1 MSEGESSAFRSM
13 GGRGS
18 RRPSAGARADSPAN
32 ERRMTKRKAERD
44 VSGSTDAESARE
56 QKSVQS
62 GHAIR
67 STSLGTC
74 REDVPPDGHV
84 VTDSK
89 GIIQL
94 ADAAATHLV
103 NRSQRDLLGQPLS
116 EVLGPGDPGAIETR
130 LQRLEDEPGLEWDVV
145 LAPKDRR
152 RFSARLTVSAVRGPS
167 GTVTALHW
175 VIRDGSARDPV
186 ATGDELLRALGEDL
200 LHGRSLTHM
209 LSHVCEQVIRLF
221 PSPFVCV
228 ATREAGGVSTCAQ
241 AGDSRL
247 TPAQPSHALTAAERR
262 WVESVLETHT
272 TVHLQAERDQECAPT
287 LPGGVGPYPSRLL
300 LPLGT
305 RHRTLGVL
313 VVSGAR
319 RTTFDAVTIHW
330 FETLTRQIAVYLA
343 LSKRLEQ
350 LRVPGAAM
358 AAAEHPVFITDTDGR
373 IEWVND
379 AYMRLTGYPAADLI
393 GTIPRSFKAGKFRPA
408 LQQGHRS
415 TAQGQCRRYESLGQR
430 KDGRSYM
437 VELVV
442 TPLRNDRGDVTHFV
456 AIHQDITVR
465 KEAEARIFHLAHHD
479 PLTDLPNRTMF
490 YDRLK
495 QAFGQAKRHDRIVGV
510 LFLDLDRFKPINDSL
525 GHDVGDEL
533 LKNVADRLTRC
544 VRVTDT
550 VARLSGDEFTI
561 ILQDLERG
569 QDAGHVAQKVLDA
582 VTQPMP
588 LGNQTVSARISMGIA
603 LYPFD
608 ATDPDV
614 LIAQADRAMYR
625 AKEKGGH
632 CYQFISDEM
641 NAQAFER
648 LMLEKSLLSAWERRD
663 FFLHYQPEMETRS
676 GRIIGIEALLRWQ
689 HAELGM
695 IFPSQLL
702 PLAEA
707 VACFD
712 EIQEWV
718 LRTACEQRHAWST
731 QGLRVVPISVNVSC
745 LGGDPRQAVTMVER
759 VLKETGFAPQHLR
772 LEISQ
777 SAVRLQRRTVGT
789 VVKQLLDAGVETVL
803 DDVTDEDTLSSWLRR
818 IPFRRL
824 KLASSVV
831 CAAPDDPDAAR
842 AIEQCLAVGGT
853 WHVPV
858 VAKGVESPGQL
869 KFLQE
874 HGCHE
879 MQGYLFSRPLPDE
892 AMTTV
897 LDERWALA
905 L

>member
-1 MSEGESSAFRSM
+1 MS
-13 GGRGS
+13 
-18 RRPSAGARADSPAN
+18 D
-32 ERRMTKRKAERD
+32 
-44 VSGSTDAESARE
+44 
-56 QKSVQS
+56 
-62 GHAIR
+62 R
-67 STSLGTC
+67 STSRGTVD
-74 REDVPPDGHV
+74 EGLPPDGHF

-94 ADAAATHLV
+94 ADASATHMV
-103 NRSQRDLLGQPLS
+103 NRSQRALLGQPLPD
-116 EVLGPGDPGAIETR
+116 VLVPDGPGAIETQLR
-130 LQRLEDEPGLEWDVV
+130 KLEDELGLEWTMV

-152 RFSARLTVSAVRGPS
+152 RFSARLTVSAVREPS
-167 GTVTALHW
+167 GAITALHW
-175 VIRDGSARDPV
+175 VIRDGSAQERV
-186 ATGDELLRALGEDL
+186 ATGDQLLQTLGEDV
-200 LHGRSLTHM
+200 LHGRSLTQI
-209 LSHVCEQVIRLF
+209 LSHVCEQLIRLF
-221 PSPFVCV
+221 PYPFVCV
-228 ATREAGGVSTCAQ
+228 ATREAGDISICAQ
-241 AGDSRL
+241 AGESYL
-247 TPAQPSHALTAAERR
+247 TPDQPSHALTAAERC

-272 TVHLQAERDQECAPT
+272 TVHLQEEREQKGAPI
-287 LPGGVGPYPSRLL
+287 LPSGARHYLSRLL

-313 VVSGAR
+313 VVFGTR
-319 RTTFDAVTIHW
+319 RTAFDAVTIQW
-330 FETLTRQIAVYLA
+330 FEKLTGQITVYLA
-343 LSKRLEQ
+343 LSKHLEH

-358 AAAEHPVFITDTDGR
+358 ASAEHPVFITDTDGR

-379 AYMRLTGYPAADLI
+379 AYMRLTGYAAADLI
-393 GTIPRSFKAGKFRPA
+393 GTIPQSFKVGKFRSA
-408 LQQGHRS
+408 LQQAHRS
-415 TAQGQCRRYESLGQR
+415 NVQGQYWRYELLGQR
-430 KDGRSYM
+430 KNGRSYM

-495 QAFGQAKRHDRIVGV
+495 QALGQAKRHDRIVGV
-510 LFLDLDRFKPINDSL
+510 LFSDLDRFKPINDSL
-525 GHDVGDEL
+525 GHEMGDEL

-544 VRVTDT
+544 VRATDT

-569 QDAGHVAQKVLDA
+569 QDAGHVAQKVLEA
-582 VTQPMP
+582 VTQPVT
-588 LGNQTVSARISMGIA
+588 LGNQTIQATISMGIA

-614 LIAQADRAMYR
+614 LLAQADRAMYR

-632 CYQFISDEM
+632 CYQFVSDDM

-648 LMLEKSLLSAWERRD
+648 LMLEKSLISAWERRD
-663 FFLHYQPEMETRS
+663 FFLHYQPEIETRS

-707 VACFD
+707 VDCFD

-718 LRTACEQRHAWST
+718 LRTACEQRRAWST

-745 LGGDPRQAVTMVER
+745 LGWDPKQAVTMVER
-759 VLKETGFAPQHLR
+759 VLKETGLAPQTLR

-777 SAVRLQRRTVGT
+777 SAVRLQRRTVGAI
-789 VVKQLLDAGVETVL
+789 VKKLLDAGVETAL
-803 DDVTDEDTLSSWLRR
+803 DDVADEDLLSSLLQR

-824 KLASSVV
+824 KLASSLVF
-831 CAAPDDPDAAR
+831 AAPDNPDAVK
-842 AIEQCLAVGGT
+842 AIDHCLAIGGT
-853 WHVPV
+853 LQVPV
-858 VAKGVESPGQL
+858 VAKGVESPSQL

-874 HGCHE
+874 RGCRE
-879 MQGYLFSRPLPDE
+879 MQGYLCSRPLPDE
-892 AMTTV
+892 EMTTL
-897 LDERWALA
+897 LDERWALE

>member
-1 MSEGESSAFRSM
+1 MS
-13 GGRGS
+13 
-18 RRPSAGARADSPAN
+18 D
-32 ERRMTKRKAERD
+32 
-44 VSGSTDAESARE
+44 
-56 QKSVQS
+56 
-62 GHAIR
+62 R
-67 STSLGTC
+67 STSRGTVD
-74 REDVPPDGHV
+74 EGLPPDGHF

-94 ADAAATHLV
+94 ADASATHMV
-103 NRSQRDLLGQPLS
+103 NRSQRALLGQPLPD
-116 EVLGPGDPGAIETR
+116 VLVPDGPGAIETQLR
-130 LQRLEDEPGLEWDVV
+130 KLEDEPGLEWTMV

-152 RFSARLTVSAVRGPS
+152 RFSARLTVSAVREPS
-167 GTVTALHW
+167 GAITALHW
-175 VIRDGSARDPV
+175 VIRDGSAQERV
-186 ATGDELLRALGEDL
+186 ATGDQLLQTLGEDV
-200 LHGRSLTHM
+200 LHGRSLTQI
-209 LSHVCEQVIRLF
+209 LSHVCEQLIRLF
-221 PSPFVCV
+221 PYPFVCV
-228 ATREAGGVSTCAQ
+228 ATREAGDISICAQ
-241 AGDSRL
+241 AGESSL
-247 TPAQPSHALTAAERR
+247 TPDQPSHALTAEERC

-272 TVHLQAERDQECAPT
+272 TVHLQEEREQKGAPT
-287 LPGGVGPYPSRLL
+287 LPSGVRHYLSRLL

-313 VVSGAR
+313 VVFGTR
-319 RTTFDAVTIHW
+319 RTAFDAVTIQW
-330 FETLTRQIAVYLA
+330 FEKLTGQITVYLA
-343 LSKRLEQ
+343 LSKHLEH

-358 AAAEHPVFITDTDGR
+358 ASAEHPVFITDTDGR

-379 AYMRLTGYPAADLI
+379 AYMRLTGYAAADLI
-393 GTIPRSFKAGKFRPA
+393 GTIPQSFKVGKFRSA
-408 LQQGHRS
+408 LQQAHRS
-415 TAQGQCRRYESLGQR
+415 NVQGQYWRYELLGQR
-430 KDGRSYM
+430 KNGRSYM

-495 QAFGQAKRHDRIVGV
+495 QALGQAKRHDRIVGV
-510 LFLDLDRFKPINDSL
+510 LFSDLDRFKPINDSL
-525 GHDVGDEL
+525 GHEMGDEL

-544 VRVTDT
+544 VRATDT

-569 QDAGHVAQKVLDA
+569 QDAGHVAQKVLEA
-582 VTQPMP
+582 VTQPVT
-588 LGNQTVSARISMGIA
+588 LGNQTIQATISMGIA

-614 LIAQADRAMYR
+614 LLAQADRAMYR

-632 CYQFISDEM
+632 CYQFVSDDM

-648 LMLEKSLLSAWERRD
+648 LMLEKSLVSAWERRD
-663 FFLHYQPEMETRS
+663 FFLHYQPEIETRS

-707 VACFD
+707 VDCFD

-718 LRTACEQRHAWST
+718 LRTACEQRRAWST

-745 LGGDPRQAVTMVER
+745 LGWEPKQAVTMVER
-759 VLKETGFAPQHLR
+759 VLKETGLAPQTLR

-777 SAVRLQRRTVGT
+777 SAVRLQRRTVGAI
-789 VVKQLLDAGVETVL
+789 VKKLLDAGVETAL
-803 DDVTDEDTLSSWLRR
+803 DDVADEDLLSSLLQR

-824 KLASSVV
+824 KLASSLVF
-831 CAAPDDPDAAR
+831 AAPDNPDAVK
-842 AIEQCLAVGGT
+842 AIDHCLAIGGT
-853 WHVPV
+853 LQVPV
-858 VAKGVESPGQL
+858 VAKGVESPSQL

-874 HGCHE
+874 RGCRE
-879 MQGYLFSRPLPDE
+879 MQGYLCSRPLPDE
-892 AMTTV
+892 EMTTL
-897 LDERWALA
+897 LDERWALE

>member
-1 MSEGESSAFRSM
+1 MA
-13 GGRGS
+13 
-18 RRPSAGARADSPAN
+18 
-32 ERRMTKRKAERD
+32 KRKAKRD
-44 VSGSTDAESARE
+44 TSTSMDAESTRE
-56 QKSVQS
+56 QQSVQS
-62 GHAIR
+62 THAPH
-67 STSLGTC
+67 SQFLGSFE
-74 REDVPPDGHV
+74 EDVPPDSHVVTDVANSPLVTRHSPENVPPAGHF

-116 EVLGPGDPGAIETR
+116 DVLGLGDPGAIETR
-130 LQRLEDEPGLEWDVV
+130 LQQLEDEPGLEWDVV

-175 VIRDGSARDPV
+175 VIRDGSAREQA
-186 ATGDELLRALGEDL
+186 ATGDQLLRALGEDV
-200 LHGRSLTHM
+200 LHGRSLTHV

-228 ATREAGGVSTCAQ
+228 ATREAGDVSTCAQ
-241 AGDSRL
+241 AGGSHL
-247 TPAQPSHALTAAERR
+247 TPAQSSHALTAAERR

-272 TVHLQAERDQECAPT
+272 TVHLQAEREQTCAPT
-287 LPGGVGPYPSRLL
+287 LPGGFGPYPSRLL

-305 RHRTLGVL
+305 RHRPLGVL

-319 RTTFDAVTIHW
+319 RTTFDAVTIQW
-330 FETLTRQIAVYLA
+330 FETLTRQITVYLA
-343 LSKRLEQ
+343 LIQRLEH

-358 AAAEHPVFITDTDGR
+358 ASAEHPVFITDTDGR

-393 GTIPRSFKAGKFRPA
+393 GTIPQSFKAGKFRSA
-408 LQQGHRS
+408 LQQARRS
-415 TAQGQCRRYESLGQR
+415 TVQGQCWRYESLGQR

-525 GHDVGDEL
+525 GHEMGDEL

-569 QDAGHVAQKVLDA
+569 QDAGHVAQKVLEA
-582 VTQPMP
+582 VTQPMT
-588 LGNQTVSARISMGIA
+588 LGERTIQARISMGIA

-625 AKEKGGH
+625 AKEKGGQ

-663 FFLHYQPEMETRS
+663 FFLHYQPEIETRS
-676 GRIIGIEALLRWQ
+676 GRIIEIEALLRWQ

-707 VACFD
+707 VDCFD

-718 LRTACEQRHAWST
+718 LRTACEQRRAWSG
-731 QGLRVVPISVNVSC
+731 QGLRVVPISVNVSR
-745 LGGDPRQAVTMVER
+745 LGEDPMQAVTMVER
-759 VLKETGFAPQHLR
+759 VLEETGCAPQNLR

-789 VVKQLLDAGVETVL
+789 IVKKLLDVGVETVL

-818 IPFRRL
+818 IPFRRV
-824 KLASSVV
+824 KLASSLA
-831 CAAPDDPDAAR
+831 CAAPDDPDAVKTVD
-842 AIEQCLAVGGT
+842 QCLAIGGT
-853 WHVPV
+853 LQVPV
-858 VAKGVESPGQL
+858 VAKGVESSGQL

-892 AMTTV
+892 EMTTV
-897 LDERWALA
+897 LDERWALE

>member
-1 MSEGESSAFRSM
+1 MS
-13 GGRGS
+13 
-18 RRPSAGARADSPAN
+18 D
-32 ERRMTKRKAERD
+32 
-44 VSGSTDAESARE
+44 
-56 QKSVQS
+56 
-62 GHAIR
+62 R
-67 STSLGTC
+67 STSRGTVD
-74 REDVPPDGHV
+74 EGLPPDGHF

-94 ADAAATHLV
+94 ADASATHMV
-103 NRSQRDLLGQPLS
+103 NRSQRALLGQPLPD
-116 EVLGPGDPGAIETR
+116 VLVPDGPGAIETQLR
-130 LQRLEDEPGLEWDVV
+130 KLEDEPGLEWTMV

-152 RFSARLTVSAVRGPS
+152 RFSARLTVSAVREPS
-167 GTVTALHW
+167 GAITALHW
-175 VIRDGSARDPV
+175 VIRDGSAQERV
-186 ATGDELLRALGEDL
+186 ATGDQLLQTLGEDV
-200 LHGRSLTHM
+200 LHGRSLTQI
-209 LSHVCEQVIRLF
+209 LSHVCEQLIRLF
-221 PSPFVCV
+221 PYPFVCV
-228 ATREAGGVSTCAQ
+228 ATREAGDISICAQ
-241 AGDSRL
+241 AGESHL
-247 TPAQPSHALTAAERR
+247 TSDQPSHALTVEERC

-272 TVHLQAERDQECAPT
+272 TVHLQEEREQKGAPT
-287 LPGGVGPYPSRLL
+287 LPSGARHYLSRLL

-313 VVSGAR
+313 VVFGTR
-319 RTTFDAVTIHW
+319 RTAFDAVTIQW
-330 FETLTRQIAVYLA
+330 FEKLTGQITVYLA
-343 LSKRLEQ
+343 LSKHLEH

-358 AAAEHPVFITDTDGR
+358 ASAEHPVFITDTDGR

-379 AYMRLTGYPAADLI
+379 AYMRLTGYAAADLI
-393 GTIPRSFKAGKFRPA
+393 GTIPQSFKVGKFRSA
-408 LQQGHRS
+408 LQQAHRS
-415 TAQGQCRRYESLGQR
+415 NVQGQYWRYELLGQR
-430 KDGRSYM
+430 KNGRSYM

-495 QAFGQAKRHDRIVGV
+495 QALGQAKRHDRIVGV
-510 LFLDLDRFKPINDSL
+510 LFSDLDRFKPINDSL
-525 GHDVGDEL
+525 GHEMGDEL

-544 VRVTDT
+544 VRATDT

-569 QDAGHVAQKVLDA
+569 QDAGHVAQKVLEA
-582 VTQPMP
+582 VTQPVT
-588 LGNQTVSARISMGIA
+588 LGNQTIQATISMGIA

-614 LIAQADRAMYR
+614 LLAQADRAMYR

-632 CYQFISDEM
+632 CYQFVSDDM

-648 LMLEKSLLSAWERRD
+648 LMLEKSLISAWERRD
-663 FFLHYQPEMETRS
+663 FFLHYQPEIETRS

-707 VACFD
+707 VDCFD

-718 LRTACEQRHAWST
+718 LRTACEQRRAWST

-745 LGGDPRQAVTMVER
+745 LGWEPKQAVTMVER
-759 VLKETGFAPQHLR
+759 VLKETGLAPQTLR

-777 SAVRLQRRTVGT
+777 SAVRLQRRTVGAI
-789 VVKQLLDAGVETVL
+789 VKKLLDAGVETAL
-803 DDVTDEDTLSSWLRR
+803 DDVADEDLLSSLLQR

-824 KLASSVV
+824 KLASSLVF
-831 CAAPDDPDAAR
+831 AAPDNPDAVK
-842 AIEQCLAVGGT
+842 AIDHCLAIGGT
-853 WHVPV
+853 LQVPV
-858 VAKGVESPGQL
+858 VAKGVESPSQL

-874 HGCHE
+874 RGCRE
-879 MQGYLFSRPLPDE
+879 MQGYLCSRPLPDE
-892 AMTTV
+892 EMTTL
-897 LDERWALA
+897 LDERWALE

>member
-1 MSEGESSAFRSM
+1 MA
-13 GGRGS
+13 
-18 RRPSAGARADSPAN
+18 
-32 ERRMTKRKAERD
+32 KRKPERD
-44 VSGSTDAESARE
+44 VSGSTDSESALD

-62 GHAIR
+62 SHATR
-67 STSLGTC
+67 STSLGTFG
-74 REDVPPDGHV
+74 EDVPPDSHLVTDVANSPLVTRHSPENVPPAGHF

-116 EVLGPGDPGAIETR
+116 DVLGPGDPGAIETR
-130 LQRLEDEPGLEWDVV
+130 LQQLEDEPALEWDVV

-175 VIRDGSARDPV
+175 VIRDGSAREQA
-186 ATGDELLRALGEDL
+186 ATGDQLFRALGEDV
-200 LHGRSLTHM
+200 LHGRSLTHV
-209 LSHVCEQVIRLF
+209 LSHVCEQVSRLF

-228 ATREAGGVSTCAQ
+228 ATREAGDVSTCAQ
-241 AGDSRL
+241 AGGSRL
-247 TPAQPSHALTAAERR
+247 TPAQPSHALTAEERR

-272 TVHLQAERDQECAPT
+272 TVHLQAEREQTCAPT
-287 LPGGVGPYPSRLL
+287 LPGGFGPYPSRLL

-305 RHRTLGVL
+305 RHRPLGVL

-319 RTTFDAVTIHW
+319 RTTFDAVTIQW
-330 FETLTRQIAVYLA
+330 FETLTRQITVYLA
-343 LSKRLEQ
+343 LSQRLEH

-358 AAAEHPVFITDTDGR
+358 ASAEHPVFITDTDGR

-393 GTIPRSFKAGKFRPA
+393 GTIPQSFKAGKFRSA
-408 LQQGHRS
+408 LQQAHRS
-415 TAQGQCRRYESLGQR
+415 TVQGQCWRYESLGER

-525 GHDVGDEL
+525 GHEMGDEL

-569 QDAGHVAQKVLDA
+569 QDAGHVAQKVLEA
-582 VTQPMP
+582 VTQPMT
-588 LGNQTVSARISMGIA
+588 LGERTIQARISMGIA

-625 AKEKGGH
+625 AKEKGGQ

-648 LMLEKSLLSAWERRD
+648 LMLEKSLISAWERRD
-663 FFLHYQPEMETRS
+663 FFLHYQPEIETRS

-718 LRTACEQRHAWST
+718 LKTACEQRHAWSG
-731 QGLRVVPISVNVSC
+731 QGLRVMPISVNVSR
-745 LGGDPRQAVTMVER
+745 LGEDPMRAVTMVER
-759 VLKETGFAPQHLR
+759 VLEETGCAPQNLR

-777 SAVRLQRRTVGT
+777 STVRLQRRTVGT
-789 VVKQLLDAGVETVL
+789 IVKKLLDVGVETVL

-818 IPFRRL
+818 IPFRRV
-824 KLASSVV
+824 KLASSLV
-831 CAAPDDPDAAR
+831 CAAPDDPDAVKTVDH
-842 AIEQCLAVGGT
+842 CLAIGGT
-853 WHVPV
+853 LQVPV

-879 MQGYLFSRPLPDE
+879 MQGYLFSRPLPE
-892 AMTTV
+892 EEMTTV
-897 LDERWALA
+897 LDERWALE

>member
-1 MSEGESSAFRSM
+1 MA
-13 GGRGS
+13 
-18 RRPSAGARADSPAN
+18 
-32 ERRMTKRKAERD
+32 KRKPERD
-44 VSGSTDAESARE
+44 TSTSMDAESTHE
-56 QKSVQS
+56 QQSVQS
-62 GHAIR
+62 MHAPH
-67 STSLGTC
+67 SQSLGAC
-74 REDVPPDGHV
+74 EEGGPPAVHF

-103 NRSQRDLLGQPLS
+103 NRSQRDLLGQPLPD
-116 EVLGPGDPGAIETR
+116 VLVPDDPGVMETQ
-130 LQRLEDEPGLEWDVV
+130 LQKLENEPVLEWDMV

-152 RFSARLTVSAVRGPS
+152 RFSARLTVSAVRDPA
-167 GTVTALHW
+167 GTMTALHW
-175 VIRDGSARDPV
+175 VIRDGSARERVPTD
-186 ATGDELLRALGEDL
+186 DQLLRALGEDV
-200 LHGRSLTHM
+200 LHGRSLTHV
-209 LSHVCEQVIRLF
+209 LSHLCEQLVRLF
-221 PSPFVCV
+221 PYPFVCV
-228 ATREAGGVSTCAQ
+228 ATREAGDVSICAQ
-241 AGDSRL
+241 AGDAHL
-247 TPAQPSHALTAAERR
+247 PPAQPSHALTAEERC

-272 TVHLQAERDQECAPT
+272 TVHLQAEREQKGAPT
-287 LPGGVGPYPSRLL
+287 LSGGFRPYPSRLL

-305 RHRTLGVL
+305 RPRTLGVL
-313 VVSGAR
+313 VVSGAS
-319 RTTFDAVTIHW
+319 RTAFDAVTIQW
-330 FETLTRQIAVYLA
+330 FETLTRRITVYLA

-358 AAAEHPVFITDTDGR
+358 ASAEHPVFITDTDGR

-379 AYMRLTGYPAADLI
+379 AYMRLTGYAAADLI
-393 GTIPRSFKAGKFRPA
+393 GTIPQSFKAGKFRSA
-408 LQQGHRS
+408 LQQAHRS
-415 TAQGQCRRYESLGQR
+415 TVQGQCWRYELLGQR
-430 KDGRSYM
+430 KNGRSYM

-495 QAFGQAKRHDRIVGV
+495 QALGQAHRHDRIVGV

-525 GHDVGDEL
+525 GHEMGDEL

-569 QDAGHVAQKVLDA
+569 QDAGRVAQKVLEA
-582 VTQPMP
+582 VTQPMT
-588 LGNQTVSARISMGIA
+588 LGKQTIHARISMGIA

-608 ATDPDV
+608 ATDLDV

-632 CYQFISDEM
+632 CYQFVSDDM

-648 LMLEKSLLSAWERRD
+648 LMLEKSLISAWERRD
-663 FFLHYQPEMETRS
+663 FFLHYQPEIETRS

-718 LRTACEQRHAWST
+718 IKTACEQRHAWST
-731 QGLRVVPISVNVSC
+731 QGLRVVPISVNVSR
-745 LGGDPRQAVTMVER
+745 LGEDPKQAVTMVER
-759 VLKETGFAPQHLR
+759 VLKEAGFAPQILR

-777 SAVRLQRRTVGT
+777 SAVCSQRRTVGAI
-789 VVKQLLDAGVETVL
+789 VKKLLDAGVETAL
-803 DDVTDEDTLSSWLRR
+803 DDVADEDVLSSLLRR

-824 KLASSVV
+824 KLASSLVF
-831 CAAPDDPDAAR
+831 AAPDNPDAVKT
-842 AIEQCLAVGGT
+842 IDQCLAIGGT
-853 WHVPV
+853 LQVPV
-858 VAKGVESPGQL
+858 VAKGVESPSQL

-874 HGCHE
+874 HGCRE

-892 AMTTV
+892 EMTTL
-897 LDERWALA
+897 LDERWALE

>member
-1 MSEGESSAFRSM
+1 MA
-13 GGRGS
+13 
-18 RRPSAGARADSPAN
+18 
-32 ERRMTKRKAERD
+32 KRKPERD
-44 VSGSTDAESARE
+44 TSTSMDAELTHE
-56 QKSVQS
+56 QQSVQS
-62 GHAIR
+62 THAPH
-67 STSLGTC
+67 SQFLGSFG
-74 REDVPPDGHV
+74 EDVPPDSHVVTDVANSPLVTRHFPEDVPPAGHF

-116 EVLGPGDPGAIETR
+116 DVLGPGDPGAIETR
-130 LQRLEDEPGLEWDVV
+130 LQQLEDEPALEWDVV

-175 VIRDGSARDPV
+175 VIRDGSAREQA
-186 ATGDELLRALGEDL
+186 ATGDQLLRALGEDV
-200 LHGRSLTHM
+200 LHGRSLTHV
-209 LSHVCEQVIRLF
+209 LSHLCEQVIRLF

-228 ATREAGGVSTCAQ
+228 ATREAGDVSTCAQ
-241 AGDSRL
+241 AGGLRL
-247 TPAQPSHALTAAERR
+247 TPAQSSHALTAAERR

-272 TVHLQAERDQECAPT
+272 TVHLQAEREQTCAPT
-287 LPGGVGPYPSRLL
+287 LPGGFGPYPSRLL

-305 RHRTLGVL
+305 RHRTVGVL

-319 RTTFDAVTIHW
+319 RTTFDAVTIQW
-330 FETLTRQIAVYLA
+330 FETLTRQITVYLT
-343 LSKRLEQ
+343 LSQRLEH

-358 AAAEHPVFITDTDGR
+358 ASAEHPVFITDTDGR

-393 GTIPRSFKAGKFRPA
+393 GTIPQSFKAGKFRSA
-408 LQQGHRS
+408 LQQARRS
-415 TAQGQCRRYESLGQR
+415 TVQGQCWRYESLGQR

-495 QAFGQAKRHDRIVGV
+495 QAFGQAKRHDRVVGV

-525 GHDVGDEL
+525 GHEMGDEL

-569 QDAGHVAQKVLDA
+569 QDAGHVAQKVLEA
-582 VTQPMP
+582 VTQPMT
-588 LGNQTVSARISMGIA
+588 LGERTIQARISMGIA

-625 AKEKGGH
+625 AKEKGGQ

-663 FFLHYQPEMETRS
+663 FFLHYQPEIETRS

-718 LRTACEQRHAWST
+718 LKTACEQRHAWSG
-731 QGLRVVPISVNVSC
+731 QGLRVMPISVNVSR
-745 LGGDPRQAVTMVER
+745 LGEDPMRAVTMVER
-759 VLKETGFAPQHLR
+759 VLKETGCAPQNLR

-789 VVKQLLDAGVETVL
+789 IVKKLLDVGVETVL

-818 IPFRRL
+818 IPFRRV

-831 CAAPDDPDAAR
+831 CAAPDDPDAVKTVDH
-842 AIEQCLAVGGT
+842 CLAIGGT
-853 WHVPV
+853 LQVPV

-879 MQGYLFSRPLPDE
+879 MQGYLFSRPLPE
-892 AMTTV
+892 EEMTTV
-897 LDERWALA
+897 LDERWALE

>member
-1 MSEGESSAFRSM
+1 MS
-13 GGRGS
+13 
-18 RRPSAGARADSPAN
+18 D
-32 ERRMTKRKAERD
+32 
-44 VSGSTDAESARE
+44 
-56 QKSVQS
+56 
-62 GHAIR
+62 R
-67 STSLGTC
+67 STSRGTVD
-74 REDVPPDGHV
+74 EGLPPDGHF

-94 ADAAATHLV
+94 ADASATHMV
-103 NRSQRDLLGQPLS
+103 NRSQRALLGQPLPD
-116 EVLGPGDPGAIETR
+116 VLVPDGPGAIETQLR
-130 LQRLEDEPGLEWDVV
+130 KLEDEPGLEWTMV
-145 LAPKDRR
+145 LAPKDQR
-152 RFSARLTVSAVRGPS
+152 RFSARLTVSAVREPS
-167 GTVTALHW
+167 GAITALHW
-175 VIRDGSARDPV
+175 VIRDGSAQEQV
-186 ATGDELLRALGEDL
+186 ATGDQLLQTLGEDV
-200 LHGRSLTHM
+200 LHGRSLTQI
-209 LSHVCEQVIRLF
+209 LSHVCEQLIRLF
-221 PSPFVCV
+221 PYPFVCV
-228 ATREAGGVSTCAQ
+228 ATREAGDISICAQ
-241 AGDSRL
+241 AGESHL
-247 TPAQPSHALTAAERR
+247 TPDQPSHALTVEERC

-272 TVHLQAERDQECAPT
+272 TVHLQEEREQKGAPT
-287 LPGGVGPYPSRLL
+287 LPSGARHYLSRLL

-313 VVSGAR
+313 VVFGTR
-319 RTTFDAVTIHW
+319 RTAFDAVTIQW
-330 FETLTRQIAVYLA
+330 FEKLTGQITVYLA
-343 LSKRLEQ
+343 LSKHLEH

-358 AAAEHPVFITDTDGR
+358 ASAEHPVFITDTDGR

-379 AYMRLTGYPAADLI
+379 AYMRLTGYAAADLI
-393 GTIPRSFKAGKFRPA
+393 GTIPQSFKVGKFRSA
-408 LQQGHRS
+408 LQQAHRS
-415 TAQGQCRRYESLGQR
+415 NVQGQYWRYELLGQR
-430 KDGRSYM
+430 KNGRSYM

-495 QAFGQAKRHDRIVGV
+495 QALGQAKRHDRIVGV
-510 LFLDLDRFKPINDSL
+510 LFSDLDRFKPINDSL
-525 GHDVGDEL
+525 GHEMGDEL

-544 VRVTDT
+544 VRATDT

-569 QDAGHVAQKVLDA
+569 QDAGHVAQKVLEA
-582 VTQPMP
+582 VTQPVT
-588 LGNQTVSARISMGIA
+588 LGNQTIQATISMGIA

-614 LIAQADRAMYR
+614 LLAQADRAMYR

-632 CYQFISDEM
+632 CYQFVSDDM

-648 LMLEKSLLSAWERRD
+648 LMLEKSLVSAWERRD
-663 FFLHYQPEMETRS
+663 FFLHYQPEIETRS

-707 VACFD
+707 VDCFD

-718 LRTACEQRHAWST
+718 LRTACEQRRAWST

-745 LGGDPRQAVTMVER
+745 LGWEPKQAVTMVER
-759 VLKETGFAPQHLR
+759 VLKETGLAPQTLR

-777 SAVRLQRRTVGT
+777 SAVRLQRRTVGAI
-789 VVKQLLDAGVETVL
+789 VKKLLDAGVETAL
-803 DDVTDEDTLSSWLRR
+803 DDVADEDLLSSLLQR

-824 KLASSVV
+824 KLASSLVF
-831 CAAPDDPDAAR
+831 AAPDNPDAVK
-842 AIEQCLAVGGT
+842 AIDHCLAIGGT
-853 WHVPV
+853 LQVPV
-858 VAKGVESPGQL
+858 VAKGVESPSQL

-874 HGCHE
+874 RGCRE
-879 MQGYLFSRPLPDE
+879 MQGYLCSRPLPDE
-892 AMTTV
+892 EMTTL
-897 LDERWALA
+897 LDERWALE

>member
-1 MSEGESSAFRSM
+1 MS
-13 GGRGS
+13 
-18 RRPSAGARADSPAN
+18 D
-32 ERRMTKRKAERD
+32 
-44 VSGSTDAESARE
+44 
-56 QKSVQS
+56 
-62 GHAIR
+62 R
-67 STSLGTC
+67 STSRGTVD
-74 REDVPPDGHV
+74 EGLPPDGHF

-94 ADAAATHLV
+94 ADASATHMV
-103 NRSQRDLLGQPLS
+103 NRSQRALLGQPLPD
-116 EVLGPGDPGAIETR
+116 VLVPDGPGAIETQLR
-130 LQRLEDEPGLEWDVV
+130 KLEDEPGLEWTMV

-152 RFSARLTVSAVRGPS
+152 RFSARLTVSAVREPS
-167 GTVTALHW
+167 GAITALHW
-175 VIRDGSARDPV
+175 VIRDGSAQERV
-186 ATGDELLRALGEDL
+186 ATGDQLLQTLGEDV
-200 LHGRSLTHM
+200 LHGRSLTQI
-209 LSHVCEQVIRLF
+209 LSHVCEQLIRLF
-221 PSPFVCV
+221 PYPFVCV
-228 ATREAGGVSTCAQ
+228 ATRETGDISICAQ
-241 AGDSRL
+241 AGESHL
-247 TPAQPSHALTAAERR
+247 TPDQPSHALTVEERC

-272 TVHLQAERDQECAPT
+272 TVHLQEEREQKGAPT
-287 LPGGVGPYPSRLL
+287 LPSGARHYLSRLL

-313 VVSGAR
+313 VVFGTR
-319 RTTFDAVTIHW
+319 RTAFDAVTIQW
-330 FETLTRQIAVYLA
+330 FEKLTGQITVYLA
-343 LSKRLEQ
+343 LSKHLEH

-358 AAAEHPVFITDTDGR
+358 ASAEHPVFITDTDGR

-379 AYMRLTGYPAADLI
+379 AYMRLTGYAAADLI
-393 GTIPRSFKAGKFRPA
+393 GTIPQSFKVGKFRSA
-408 LQQGHRS
+408 LQQAHRS
-415 TAQGQCRRYESLGQR
+415 NVQGQYWRYELLGQR
-430 KDGRSYM
+430 KNGRSYM

-495 QAFGQAKRHDRIVGV
+495 QALGQAKRHDRIVGV
-510 LFLDLDRFKPINDSL
+510 LFSDLDRFKPINDSL
-525 GHDVGDEL
+525 GHEMGDEL

-544 VRVTDT
+544 VRATDT

-569 QDAGHVAQKVLDA
+569 QDAGHVAQKVLEA
-582 VTQPMP
+582 VTQPVT
-588 LGNQTVSARISMGIA
+588 LGNQTIQATISMGIA

-614 LIAQADRAMYR
+614 LLAQADRAMYR

-632 CYQFISDEM
+632 CYQFVSDDM

-648 LMLEKSLLSAWERRD
+648 LMLEKSLVSAWERRD
-663 FFLHYQPEMETRS
+663 FFLHYQPEIETRS

-707 VACFD
+707 VDCFD

-718 LRTACEQRHAWST
+718 LRTACEQRRAWST

-745 LGGDPRQAVTMVER
+745 LGWEPKQAVTMVER
-759 VLKETGFAPQHLR
+759 VLKETGLAPQTLR

-777 SAVRLQRRTVGT
+777 SAVRLQRRTVGAI
-789 VVKQLLDAGVETVL
+789 VKKLLDAGVETAL
-803 DDVTDEDTLSSWLRR
+803 DDVADEDLLSSLLQR

-824 KLASSVV
+824 KLASSLVF
-831 CAAPDDPDAAR
+831 AAPDNPDAVK
-842 AIEQCLAVGGT
+842 AIDHCLAIGGT
-853 WHVPV
+853 LQVPV
-858 VAKGVESPGQL
+858 VAKGVESPSQL

-874 HGCHE
+874 RGCRE
-879 MQGYLFSRPLPDE
+879 MQGYLCSRPLPDE
-892 AMTTV
+892 EMTTL
-897 LDERWALA
+897 LDERWALE

>member
-1 MSEGESSAFRSM
+1 MS
-13 GGRGS
+13 
-18 RRPSAGARADSPAN
+18 D
-32 ERRMTKRKAERD
+32 
-44 VSGSTDAESARE
+44 
-56 QKSVQS
+56 
-62 GHAIR
+62 R
-67 STSLGTC
+67 STSRGTVD
-74 REDVPPDGHV
+74 EGLPPDGHF

-94 ADAAATHLV
+94 ADASATHMV
-103 NRSQRDLLGQPLS
+103 NRSQRALLGQPLPD
-116 EVLGPGDPGAIETR
+116 VLVPDGPGAIETQLR
-130 LQRLEDEPGLEWDVV
+130 KLEDEPGLEWTMV

-152 RFSARLTVSAVRGPS
+152 RFSARLTVSAVREPS
-167 GTVTALHW
+167 GAITALHW
-175 VIRDGSARDPV
+175 VIRDGSAQERV
-186 ATGDELLRALGEDL
+186 ATGDQLLQTLGEDV
-200 LHGRSLTHM
+200 LHGRSLTQI
-209 LSHVCEQVIRLF
+209 LSHVCEQLIRLF
-221 PSPFVCV
+221 PYPFVCV
-228 ATREAGGVSTCAQ
+228 ATREAGDISICAQ
-241 AGDSRL
+241 AGESSL
-247 TPAQPSHALTAAERR
+247 TPDQPSHALTAEERC

-272 TVHLQAERDQECAPT
+272 TVHLQEEREQKGAPI
-287 LPGGVGPYPSRLL
+287 LPSGARHYLSRLL

-313 VVSGAR
+313 VVFGTR
-319 RTTFDAVTIHW
+319 RTAFDAVTIQW
-330 FETLTRQIAVYLA
+330 FEKLTGQITVYLA
-343 LSKRLEQ
+343 LSKHLEH

-358 AAAEHPVFITDTDGR
+358 ASAEHPVFITDTDGR

-379 AYMRLTGYPAADLI
+379 AYMRLTGYAAADLI
-393 GTIPRSFKAGKFRPA
+393 GTIPQSFKVGKFRSA
-408 LQQGHRS
+408 LQQAHRS
-415 TAQGQCRRYESLGQR
+415 NVQGQYWRYELLGQR
-430 KDGRSYM
+430 KNGRSYM

-495 QAFGQAKRHDRIVGV
+495 QALGQAKRHDRIVGV
-510 LFLDLDRFKPINDSL
+510 LFSDLDRFKPINDSL
-525 GHDVGDEL
+525 GHEMGDEL

-544 VRVTDT
+544 VRATDT

-569 QDAGHVAQKVLDA
+569 QDAGHVAQKVLEA
-582 VTQPMP
+582 VTQPVT
-588 LGNQTVSARISMGIA
+588 LGNQTIQATISMGIA

-614 LIAQADRAMYR
+614 LLAQADRAMYR

-632 CYQFISDEM
+632 CYQFVSDDM

-648 LMLEKSLLSAWERRD
+648 LMLEKSLISAWERRD
-663 FFLHYQPEMETRS
+663 FFLHYQPEIETRS

-707 VACFD
+707 VDCFD

-718 LRTACEQRHAWST
+718 LRTACEQRRAWST

-745 LGGDPRQAVTMVER
+745 LGWDPKQAVTMVER
-759 VLKETGFAPQHLR
+759 VLKETGLAPQTLR

-777 SAVRLQRRTVGT
+777 SAVRLQRRTVGAI
-789 VVKQLLDAGVETVL
+789 VKKLLDAGVETAL
-803 DDVTDEDTLSSWLRR
+803 DDVADEELLSSLLQR

-824 KLASSVV
+824 KLASSLVF
-831 CAAPDDPDAAR
+831 AAPDNPDAVK
-842 AIEQCLAVGGT
+842 AIDHCLAIGGT
-853 WHVPV
+853 LQVPV
-858 VAKGVESPGQL
+858 VAKGVESLSQL

-874 HGCHE
+874 RGCRE
-879 MQGYLFSRPLPDE
+879 MQGYLCSRPLPDE
-892 AMTTV
+892 EMTTL
-897 LDERWALA
+897 LDERWALE

>member
-1 MSEGESSAFRSM
+1 MS
-13 GGRGS
+13 
-18 RRPSAGARADSPAN
+18 D
-32 ERRMTKRKAERD
+32 
-44 VSGSTDAESARE
+44 
-56 QKSVQS
+56 
-62 GHAIR
+62 R
-67 STSLGTC
+67 STSRGTVD
-74 REDVPPDGHV
+74 EGLPPDGHF

-94 ADAAATHLV
+94 ADASATHMV
-103 NRSQRDLLGQPLS
+103 NRSQRALLGQPLPD
-116 EVLGPGDPGAIETR
+116 VLVPDGPGAIETQLR
-130 LQRLEDEPGLEWDVV
+130 KLEDEPGLEWTMV

-152 RFSARLTVSAVRGPS
+152 RFSARLTVSAVREPS
-167 GTVTALHW
+167 GAITALHW
-175 VIRDGSARDPV
+175 VIRDGSVQERV
-186 ATGDELLRALGEDL
+186 ATGDQLLQTLGEDV
-200 LHGRSLTHM
+200 LHGRSLTQI
-209 LSHVCEQVIRLF
+209 LSHVCEQLIRLF
-221 PSPFVCV
+221 PYPFVCV
-228 ATREAGGVSTCAQ
+228 ATREAGDISICAQ
-241 AGDSRL
+241 AGESHL
-247 TPAQPSHALTAAERR
+247 TPDQPSHALTVEERC

-272 TVHLQAERDQECAPT
+272 TVHLQEEREQKGAPI
-287 LPGGVGPYPSRLL
+287 LPSGARHYLSRLL

-313 VVSGAR
+313 VVFGTR
-319 RTTFDAVTIHW
+319 RTAFDAVTIQW
-330 FETLTRQIAVYLA
+330 FEKLTGQITVYLA
-343 LSKRLEQ
+343 LSKHLEH

-358 AAAEHPVFITDTDGR
+358 ASAEHPVFITDTDGR

-379 AYMRLTGYPAADLI
+379 AYMRLTGYAAADLI
-393 GTIPRSFKAGKFRPA
+393 GTIPQSFKVGKFRSA
-408 LQQGHRS
+408 LQQAHRS
-415 TAQGQCRRYESLGQR
+415 NVQGQYWRYELLGQR
-430 KDGRSYM
+430 KNGRSYM

-495 QAFGQAKRHDRIVGV
+495 QALGQAKRHDRIVGV
-510 LFLDLDRFKPINDSL
+510 LFSDLDRFKPINDSL
-525 GHDVGDEL
+525 GHEMGDEL

-544 VRVTDT
+544 VRATDT

-569 QDAGHVAQKVLDA
+569 QDAGHVAQKVLEA
-582 VTQPMP
+582 VTQPVT
-588 LGNQTVSARISMGIA
+588 LGNQTIQATISMGIA

-614 LIAQADRAMYR
+614 LLAQADRAMYR

-632 CYQFISDEM
+632 CYQFVSDDM

-648 LMLEKSLLSAWERRD
+648 LMLEKSLVSAWERRD
-663 FFLHYQPEMETRS
+663 FFLHYQPEIETRS

-707 VACFD
+707 VDCFD

-718 LRTACEQRHAWST
+718 LRTACEQRRAWST

-745 LGGDPRQAVTMVER
+745 LGWDPKQAVTMVER
-759 VLKETGFAPQHLR
+759 VLKETGLAPQTLR

-777 SAVRLQRRTVGT
+777 SAVRLQRRTVGAI
-789 VVKQLLDAGVETVL
+789 VKKLLDAGVETAL
-803 DDVTDEDTLSSWLRR
+803 DDVADEDLLSSLLQR

-824 KLASSVV
+824 KLASSLVF
-831 CAAPDDPDAAR
+831 AAPDNPDAVK
-842 AIEQCLAVGGT
+842 AIDHCLAIGGT
-853 WHVPV
+853 LQVPV
-858 VAKGVESPGQL
+858 VAKGVESPSQL

-874 HGCHE
+874 RGCRE
-879 MQGYLFSRPLPDE
+879 MQGYLCSRPLPDE
-892 AMTTV
+892 EMTTL
-897 LDERWALA
+897 LDERWALE

>member
-1 MSEGESSAFRSM
+1 M
-13 GGRGS
+13 
-18 RRPSAGARADSPAN
+18 
-32 ERRMTKRKAERD
+32 
-44 VSGSTDAESARE
+44 DAESTRE
-56 QKSVQS
+56 QQSVQS
-62 GHAIR
+62 THAPH
-67 STSLGTC
+67 SQFLGAF
-74 REDVPPDGHV
+74 EEGVPPDSHVVTDVANSPLVTRHSPEGVPPAGHF

-116 EVLGPGDPGAIETR
+116 DVLGLGDPGAIETR
-130 LQRLEDEPGLEWDVV
+130 LQQLEDDPGLEWDVV

-152 RFSARLTVSAVRGPS
+152 RFSARLTVFAVRGPS

-175 VIRDGSARDPV
+175 VIRDGSAREQV
-186 ATGDELLRALGEDL
+186 ATGDQLLRALGEDV
-200 LHGRSLTHM
+200 LHGRSLTHV

-228 ATREAGGVSTCAQ
+228 ATREAGDVSTCAQ
-241 AGDSRL
+241 AGGSNL

-272 TVHLQAERDQECAPT
+272 TVHLQAEREQTCAPT
-287 LPGGVGPYPSRLL
+287 LPGGFGPYPSRLL

-313 VVSGAR
+313 VVSGAS
-319 RTTFDAVTIHW
+319 RTTFDAVTIQW
-330 FETLTRQIAVYLA
+330 FETLTRQITVYLT
-343 LSKRLEQ
+343 LSQRLEH

-358 AAAEHPVFITDTDGR
+358 ASAEHPVFITDTDGR

-393 GTIPRSFKAGKFRPA
+393 GTIPQSFKAGKFRSA
-408 LQQGHRS
+408 LQQAHRS
-415 TAQGQCRRYESLGQR
+415 TVQGQCWRSESLGQR

-525 GHDVGDEL
+525 GHEMGDEL

-569 QDAGHVAQKVLDA
+569 QDAGHVAQKVLEA
-582 VTQPMP
+582 VTQPMT
-588 LGNQTVSARISMGIA
+588 LGERTIQARISMGIA

-625 AKEKGGH
+625 AKEKGGQ

-663 FFLHYQPEMETRS
+663 FFLHYQPEIETRS

-707 VACFD
+707 VDCFD
-712 EIQEWV
+712 EIQQWV
-718 LRTACEQRHAWST
+718 LKTACEQRRAWSG
-731 QGLRVVPISVNVSC
+731 QGLRVVPISVNVSR
-745 LGGDPRQAVTMVER
+745 LGENPMRAVTMVER
-759 VLKETGFAPQHLR
+759 VLEETGCAPQNLR

-777 SAVRLQRRTVGT
+777 SAVRLQRRTVGAI
-789 VVKQLLDAGVETVL
+789 VKQLLDVGVETVL
-803 DDVTDEDTLSSWLRR
+803 DDVTDEDTLSSLLRR
-818 IPFRRL
+818 IPFRRV
-824 KLASSVV
+824 KLASSLA
-831 CAAPDDPDAAR
+831 CAAPDDPDAVKTVD
-842 AIEQCLAVGGT
+842 QCLAIGGT
-853 WHVPV
+853 LQVPV

-892 AMTTV
+892 EMTTV
-897 LDERWALA
+897 LDERWALE

>member
-1 MSEGESSAFRSM
+1 MS
-13 GGRGS
+13 
-18 RRPSAGARADSPAN
+18 D
-32 ERRMTKRKAERD
+32 
-44 VSGSTDAESARE
+44 
-56 QKSVQS
+56 
-62 GHAIR
+62 R
-67 STSLGTC
+67 STSRGTVD
-74 REDVPPDGHV
+74 EGLPPDGHF

-94 ADAAATHLV
+94 ADASATHMV
-103 NRSQRDLLGQPLS
+103 NRSQRALLGQPLPD
-116 EVLGPGDPGAIETR
+116 VLVPDGPGAIETQLR
-130 LQRLEDEPGLEWDVV
+130 KLEDEPGLEWTMV

-152 RFSARLTVSAVRGPS
+152 RFSARLTVSAVREPS
-167 GTVTALHW
+167 GAITALHW
-175 VIRDGSARDPV
+175 VIRDGSAQERV
-186 ATGDELLRALGEDL
+186 ATGDQLLQTLGEDV
-200 LHGRSLTHM
+200 LHGRSLTQI
-209 LSHVCEQVIRLF
+209 LSHVCEQLIRLF
-221 PSPFVCV
+221 PYPFVCV
-228 ATREAGGVSTCAQ
+228 ATREAGDISICAQ
-241 AGDSRL
+241 AGESHL
-247 TPAQPSHALTAAERR
+247 TPDQPSHALTVEERC

-272 TVHLQAERDQECAPT
+272 TVHLQEECEQKGAPT
-287 LPGGVGPYPSRLL
+287 LPSGARHYLSRLL

-313 VVSGAR
+313 VVFGTR
-319 RTTFDAVTIHW
+319 RTAFDAVTIQW
-330 FETLTRQIAVYLA
+330 FEKLTGQITVYLA
-343 LSKRLEQ
+343 LSKHLEH

-358 AAAEHPVFITDTDGR
+358 ASAEHPVFITDTDGR

-379 AYMRLTGYPAADLI
+379 AYMRLTGYAAADLI
-393 GTIPRSFKAGKFRPA
+393 GTIPQSFKVGKFRSA
-408 LQQGHRS
+408 LQQAHRS
-415 TAQGQCRRYESLGQR
+415 NVQGQYWRYELLGQR
-430 KDGRSYM
+430 KNGRSYM

-495 QAFGQAKRHDRIVGV
+495 QALGQAKRHDRIVGV
-510 LFLDLDRFKPINDSL
+510 LFSDLDRFKPINDSL
-525 GHDVGDEL
+525 GHEMGDEL

-544 VRVTDT
+544 VRATDT

-569 QDAGHVAQKVLDA
+569 QDAGHVAQKVLEA
-582 VTQPMP
+582 VTQPVT
-588 LGNQTVSARISMGIA
+588 LGNQTIQATISMGIA

-614 LIAQADRAMYR
+614 LLAQADRAMYR

-632 CYQFISDEM
+632 CYQFVSDDM

-648 LMLEKSLLSAWERRD
+648 LMLEKSLVSAWERRD
-663 FFLHYQPEMETRS
+663 FFLHYQPEIETRS

-707 VACFD
+707 VDCFD

-718 LRTACEQRHAWST
+718 LRTACEQRRAWST

-745 LGGDPRQAVTMVER
+745 LGWEPKQAVTMVER
-759 VLKETGFAPQHLR
+759 VLKETGLAPQTLR

-777 SAVRLQRRTVGT
+777 SAVRLQRRTVGAI
-789 VVKQLLDAGVETVL
+789 VKKLLDAGVETAL
-803 DDVTDEDTLSSWLRR
+803 DDVADEDLLSSLLQR

-824 KLASSVV
+824 KLASSLVF
-831 CAAPDDPDAAR
+831 AAPDNPDAVK
-842 AIEQCLAVGGT
+842 AIDHCLAIGGT
-853 WHVPV
+853 LQVPV
-858 VAKGVESPGQL
+858 VAKGVESPSQL

-874 HGCHE
+874 RGCRE
-879 MQGYLFSRPLPDE
+879 MQGYLCSRPLPDE
-892 AMTTV
+892 EMTTL
-897 LDERWALA
+897 LDERWALE